1 MEYSIYECL
10 VLFIIY
16 AFLGW
21 CAEVIYHAVIKG
33 KFINRG
39 FEIGPLCPIYGFGAL
54 SVLLFLEPLKANWGL
69 LFIASVCFTTL
80 IELAAGFLL
89 EKLFNEKWWDYS
101 NEPFNFKG
109 YICPRF
115 SILWGLSCVI
125 VVYVIHPTIIAM
137 VRMIPEKLGVIL
149 TAALYIGFIADLT
162 VTLINIMNIRKSL
175 RAISEIERSLES
187 LSVSIGTNLSEG
199 TLAVMDKT
207 EKLKEKL
214 DDKQEE
220 LADTLETMQ
229 WELSDAKVKRQ
240 SKKQL
245 IEDKRHAEYEE
256 MQQKLK
262 NHTEKV
268 IKQSRRLRMAF
279 PNIGSGRYEHLFR
292 SEISD
297 SSNNKDK

>member
-21 CAEVIYHAVIKG
+21 CVEVIYHAVIKG

-245 IEDKRHAEYEE
+245 VEDKRHAEYEE